1 MTQVLVV
8 AAHPDDEVLGIG
20 GTVARHVAKGD
31 NVCALILAEGA
42 TSRYTPDKE
51 KAQAEIDGLRS
62 AARSA
67 AKVLGAQP
75 PLFAGLPDNRLDSVD
90 LLDLVKKIE
99 SVIEDLRPSIIYTHH
114 AGDLNVDHELAARA
128 VLTACRPL
136 PVSSVKNIYGF
147 ETVSNTEWAA
157 PGDGS
162 FKPNH
167 FVDIS
172 SFLKQKLDALT
183 HYEMEMRSFPHPRSF
198 EAINTLAKWRGAS
211 AGMEAAE
218 AFIVVRQLSRG
229 SE

>member
-1 MTQVLVV
+1 MTQVLIV
-8 AAHPDDEVLGIG
+8 AAHPDDEVLGVG
-20 GTVARHVAKGD
+20 GAVARHVADGD
-31 NVCALILAEGA
+31 DVCALILAEGA
-42 TSRYTPDKE
+42 TSRYAPDKE
-51 KAQAEIDGLRS
+51 KAQSEIESLRE
-62 AARSA
+62 AARA
-67 AKVLGAQP
+67 AARVLGCQP
-75 PLFAGLPDNRLDSVD
+75 PMFAGLPDNRLDSVD

-99 SVIEDLRPSIIYTHH
+99 EVIEQVRPSTIYTHH

-136 PVSSVKNIYGF
+136 PVSSVTKIYGF

-172 SFLKQKLDALT
+172 PFLKQKLDALS
-183 HYEMEMRSFPHPRSF
+183 HYEVEMRSFPHPRSY
-198 EAINTLAKWRGAS
+198 EAIKALASWRGAS

-218 AFIVVRQLSRG
+218 AFTVVRQLSRNTQ
-229 SE
+229 